1 VARAELP
8 APFSR
13 QLMFAFIIRR
23 LLWLPLL
30 LLLVS
35 LVTFALGLYGPGDP
49 VQVMVGLH
57 ARPDI
62 IDRVRHEYGFDQP
75 FYTQYLNYIRKVLS
89 GNFGYSLVKY
99 QGQPVGSLISAR
111 LPVTIQLNLV
121 ALAWSVPLGI
131 LLGIVAGV
139 RRDSRVDVFARVIV
153 IAGISLPI
161 IALLPV
167 LTFAFSRKHEFG
179 LFDLGPFLPVGGWD
193 GIFSDKIVLPAF
205 IEGLGTLAVFTRQT
219 RAGIIEELGKDY
231 VRTARAK
238 GLTERLVV
246 FHHVMRNALVPL
258 ATISGF
264 LLASLVAGS
273 FLVENWYGIPGVG
286 ALAFQS
292 LFSRDYYV
300 IMAIVLMG
308 AAAFASANLLIDIS
322 YVFINPL
329 IRYDNR

>member
-1 VARAELP
+1 ML
-8 APFSR
+8 
-13 QLMFAFIIRR
+13 AFIVRR

-62 IDRVRHEYGFDQP
+62 IERVRHDYGFDQP
-75 FYTQYLNYIRKVLS
+75 FYVQYLKYVGNVLS
-89 GNFGYSLVKY
+89 GNFGYSLVKF
-99 QGQPVGSLISAR
+99 QGQSVGSLLAKR
-111 LPVTIQLNLV
+111 LPVTVQLNLIS
-121 ALAWSVPLGI
+121 LAWSLPLGI
-131 LLGIVAGV
+131 LLGILAGV
-139 RRDSRVDVFARVIV
+139 RRDSAIDVLARVIV

-167 LTFAFSRKHEFG
+167 LTFALSRKHELG
-179 LFDLGPFLPVGGWD
+179 LFDVGPFLPVGGWD
-193 GIFSDKIVLPAF
+193 GMFSDKIILPAF
-205 IEGLGTLAVFTRQT
+205 IEGLGTLATFTRQT
-219 RAGIIEELGKDY
+219 RAGIIDELGRDY

-238 GLTERLVV
+238 GLTEQLVV
-246 FHHVMRNALVPL
+246 FRHVLRNALLPL

-286 ALAFQS
+286 QLAFES

-300 IMAIVLMG
+300 IMAIVLIG
-308 AAAFASANLLIDIS
+308 ATTFAFANLVIDVA
-322 YVFINPL
+322 YVFINPQ
-329 IRYDNR
+329 IRYGQR